1 MRLLFK
7 LLLWLTSVGLLLAL
21 AAAAWVIIYMVPTL
35 PPTDILRDVRMQ
47 VPMRVYSAD
56 GKLMAEYGEK
66 RREPLTYAAMPK
78 QLVQAF
84 LAAEDDR
91 FFEHPGVD
99 YQGIARAAVQLVLTG
114 RRAQGGSTI
123 TMQLV
128 KNVFLSPEKTYSRKL
143 KEVLLALRIDRELP
157 KEQVLE
163 LYLNKIFLGNRAYG
177 VAAAAQVY
185 YGKPVAELNLAEM
198 ATIAGL
204 PKAPSRFNPI
214 VNPERSLQR
223 RGYVLRRM
231 RDLGWIDEQAFTSAM
246 ATPETAS
253 LHGVAI
259 ELDAPYVAE
268 MARAEAFERFGQEA
282 YEKGLNLATTLDSA
296 LQQTAEQA
304 VRSHI
309 HAYEER
315 HGYRGPEQRLGR
327 PGANEAQYAQALAA
341 IPRVADL
348 EPALVLAVETK
359 TALIYIKDQGQ
370 NILEWP
376 EMSWARPYVNESQR
390 GPAPK
395 SARDILAPGDL
406 IRVRQRTP
414 ADEAQTKT
422 SPKSPPAPAS
432 EPSPKWRLS
441 QIPSVESS
449 LVAIDPK
456 DGAIKALVGGYDFN
470 RSKFNLVSQ
479 ARRQAGSGFKVVI
492 YSAALDNG
500 YSPASLVNDAPVM
513 FEAGQGQ
520 LSDWRPENYG
530 GKFSGPTRLRVAL
543 AKSLNMVSIRLLQD
557 VGLKKTLEQ
566 AARFGFDPQKVPHNF
581 TLALGTAETSPLE
594 MARAYGVLANGGFLI
609 SPYVLNSI
617 TDDAKHEL
625 YRADPEIA
633 CPACETD
640 PDLVLTKGHRAQRS
654 LSAQNAFLMSSM
666 LQEVIRAG
674 TATDAKRLGRTDL
687 AGKTGTTNQQK
698 DAWFYGFHPD
708 LVAVTWLGFN
718 DSHPLGKDETGG
730 KAALPIWIDF
740 MAEALKTLPKREL
753 TPPEGIERQ
762 RIDPATG
769 RPASKGQKKAIDE
782 FIWVNAPAGAEAED
796 SKASNSKSDPEP
808 GKEHGMENIG
818 QTEGQFQPD
827 ATIEGAMPSEL
838 DESGPASHSEDLF

>member
-1 MRLLFK
+1 VRFLFK
-7 LLLWLTSVGLLLAL
+7 LLLWLTSVGLLLAI
-21 AAAAWVIIYMVPTL
+21 AGAAWVIIYVVPTL
-35 PPTDILRDVRMQ
+35 PPTDLLRDVRMQ

-56 GKLMAEYGEK
+56 GRLMAEYGEK
-66 RREPLTYAAMPK
+66 RREPLTYSAIPK
-78 QLVQAF
+78 QLIQAF

-99 YQGIARAAVQLVLTG
+99 YQGLARAVVQLVLTG
-114 RRAQGGSTI
+114 RRTQGGSTI

-128 KNVFLSPEKTYSRKL
+128 KNVLLSPEKTYSRKL

-157 KEQVLE
+157 KEQILE

-185 YGKPVAELNLAEM
+185 YGKPVTELNLAEM

-268 MARAEAFERFGQEA
+268 MARAEAFERFGQDA
-282 YEKGLNLATTLDSA
+282 YEKGLNLTTTLDSS
-296 LQQTAEQA
+296 LQQTAEQV
-304 VRSHI
+304 VRTHTQ
-309 HAYEER
+309 AYEER

-327 PGANEAQYAQALAA
+327 PGANKAQYDQVLAT
-341 IPRVADL
+341 IPLVADL
-348 EPALVLAVETK
+348 KPALVLAVETK
-359 TALIYIKDQGQ
+359 TALIYIKDHGQ
-370 NILEWP
+370 AILEWP
-376 EMSWARPYVNESQR
+376 EMSWARAYVNESQR

-395 SARDILAPGDL
+395 SAKDILSPGDL
-406 IRVRQRTP
+406 IRVRQR
-414 ADEAQTKT
+414 
-422 SPKSPPAPAS
+422 PPAGDGQAKAS
-432 EPSPKWRLS
+432 PEPPSEPKWRLS

-470 RSKFNLVSQ
+470 RSKFNLASQ
-479 ARRQAGSGFKVVI
+479 AKRQAGSGFKVVI

-566 AARFGFDPQKVPHNF
+566 AARFGFDPQSVPHNF

-594 MARAYGVLANGGFLI
+594 MARAYSVLANGGFLI
-609 SPYVLNSI
+609 QPYVLNSI
-617 TDDAKHEL
+617 TDDTKDAL
-625 YRADPEIA
+625 YKADPEIA

-640 PDLVLTKGHRAQRS
+640 PDLILAKGHKATRS
-654 LSAQNAFLMSSM
+654 LSPQNAFLMSSM

-674 TATDAKRLGRTDL
+674 TATDAKRLGRSDL

-718 DSHPLGKDETGG
+718 DSRPLGKDETGG

-740 MAEALKTLPKREL
+740 MAEALKRLPKREL

-769 RPASKGQKKAIDE
+769 RPAAKGQKKAIDE
-782 FIWVNAPAGAEAED
+782 FIWVNAPTGTAVED

-808 GKEHGMENIG
+808 GKERGMENISPS
-818 QTEGQFQPD
+818 EGQFQPD
-827 ATIEGAMPSEL
+827 TTIEGTIPPAL